1 MNELCYACLLATPDT
16 SDHVPPRSFF
26 PPPRPS
32 NLITVPCCFSCN
44 NGNSKEDDYARFI
57 LTSLLDRSAAGDAIW
72 ENKVVR
78 GYFPRNPREID
89 AISPS
94 LKDVIIERNGKA
106 VEATSFSID
115 HGRLSRYFIR
125 MTKALLRH
133 HYPSYDYA
141 KATFDT
147 RFVLLEDK
155 RLDKLAEVRDMLH
168 YHHVGEGVFQYRHG
182 LTDTGLSGVWMLVF
196 YEAILV
202 LVHHAKQKD

>member
-1 MNELCYACLLATPDT
+1 MSELCYACLSAAPDT

-44 NGNSKEDDYARFI
+44 NGNSQEDDYARFI
-57 LTSLLDRSAAGDAIW
+57 LTALLDRSAAGDAIW

-78 GYFPRNPREID
+78 GYFPRNPKELD
-89 AISPS
+89 AIIPT
-94 LKDVIIERNGKA
+94 LKDVILDRDGRA
-106 VEATSFSID
+106 VEATAFSID

-125 MTKALLRH
+125 MTKALLCH

-141 KATFDT
+141 DAAFDV
-147 RFVLLEDK
+147 RFFLLGDK
-155 RLDKLAEVRDMLH
+155 RLDELAEVRDMLH
-168 YHHVGEGVFQYRHG
+168 YSHVGEGIFQYRHG
-182 LTDTGLSGVWMLVF
+182 LTDTRLSGLWMLVF

-202 LVHHAKQKD
+202 LVHHAKKKN